1 MKPGARPPQSGNLKS
16 VLETIVGALYEQSA
30 AAEFGLDISA
40 FAAILEEVGARQL
53 AANASQAEARE
64 FLSRLKLRELALARA
79 CAAGHDAAWNRFWVE
94 YREKL
99 YDFARHVAREESAAR
114 DLADSI
120 YADLYGLSTRGGERA
135 CKLAS
140 YTGRRS
146 LDGWLRTVLAQEY
159 VNRYRTRK
167 RLVSLEEQEEAG
179 VQYVA
184 ASSPEVVAADPRL
197 ARATDQ
203 ALAELDPEDR
213 FVLASYFLD
222 ERTLAEIARVLGKHE
237 SSISRR
243 LDKIAAGLEKKVRDA
258 LLGQGLDARQV
269 EEILQV
275 DVRDLPVNVRASL
288 AQDSGKGSFLEQGK
302 TTGGEK
308 PVR

>member
-1 MKPGARPPQSGNLKS
+1 MSPGIRSHQSGHPKW
-16 VLETIVGALYEQSA
+16 ALDPMIGELFAQSA
-30 AAEFGLDISA
+30 AAEVGLDIAA
-40 FAAILEEVGARQL
+40 FAAILEEVGARNL
-53 AANASQAEARE
+53 GANAGQAEARE
-64 FLSRLKLRELALARA
+64 FFFRLKLRELALARA
-79 CAAGHDAAWNRFWVE
+79 CAAGIEAAWNRFWVE

-114 DLADSI
+114 DLADSM

-140 YTGRRS
+140 YTGRGS

-167 RLVSLEEQEEAG
+167 RLVSLEEQQEAG

-184 ASSPEVVAADPRL
+184 AASPESVTADPHL

-203 ALAELDPEDR
+203 ALAELHPEDR

-222 ERTLAEIARVLGKHE
+222 QRTLADIARVLGKHE

-243 LDKIAAGLEKKVRDA
+243 LDKIAGGLGKRIRE
-258 LLGQGLDARQV
+258 LLLNQGLSSRQV
-269 EEILQV
+269 EEMLQV

-288 AQDSGKGSFLEQGK
+288 MQDSSKSSFLEQGK
-302 TTGGEK
+302 PTPGEK
-308 PVR
+308 PAR